1 MALLDPVLYMPPLL
15 VLIGVI
21 YLLGSGQRAACAAAW
36 YYTAQHSFTVRHV
49 QALADLVFDSGYAE
63 VAVAAGDA
71 LVLILWREVLPVIVP
86 GILADATT
94 RFITATYLLTSA
106 SFLGII
112 HTRKRGLGGNGA

>member
-1 MALLDPVLYMPPLL
+1 MALS
-15 VLIGVI
+15 ICWAA
-21 YLLGSGQRAACAAAW
+21 GSGQPALLLGI
-36 YYTAQHSFTVRHV
+36 TLLNIPFTVRHV

-63 VAVAAGDA
+63 VAVAASDA